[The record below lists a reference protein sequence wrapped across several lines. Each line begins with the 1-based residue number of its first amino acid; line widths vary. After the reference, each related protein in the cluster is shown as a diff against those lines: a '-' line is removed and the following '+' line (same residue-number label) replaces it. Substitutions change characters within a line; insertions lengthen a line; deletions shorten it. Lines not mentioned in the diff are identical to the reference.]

1 MPSLPYGYEVP
12 ADVQV
17 VLYGRSREDNPAMT
31 LDAVFLMGLDGWQHL
46 EPLEGGLFVYGSAM
60 VADSS
65 LDFPLLVALDNQ
77 SSKRVYR
84 FNGNGIRTTP
94 LEAQAIQVVAVRNGS
109 MPLDAELHVQVSYRP
124 RVRVLI

>member
-1 MPSLPYGYEVP
+1 MPALPYGYEVA

-17 VLYGRSREDNPAMT
+17 LLFGRSLVDDPAMT

-84 FNGNGIRTTP
+84 
-94 LEAQAIQVVAVRNGS
+94 L
-109 MPLDAELHVQVSYRP
+109 
-124 RVRVLI
+124 